1 MLTICFGLKDVKDE
15 DDIEVIN
22 VSDTSLDFVRAEDGT
37 EVIVVSDTTERIHP
51 EVMTELVI
59 ISDSPHIFHNVNG
72 VNLVFSPD
80 LDEVNSPVAPM
91 GKGVRRKLFMSDD
104 VDNIDRN
111 SSSAGTGTVP
121 NPPCCLGAS
130 TAARKWTSPAGSSC
144 ASCSPF
150 PPTKH

>member
-1 MLTICFGLKDVKDE
+1 MLAICFGLKDAKEE

-22 VSDTSLDFVRAEDGT
+22 VSDTSRDFVRAEDGT
-37 EVIVVSDTTERIHP
+37 EVIAVSDTTERIHP
-51 EVMTELVI
+51 EVVTELII
-59 ISDSPHIFHNVNG
+59 ISDSPHVFHNVNG
-72 VNLVFSPD
+72 GNLVFSPD

-104 VDNIDRN
+104 VDDVDRN
-111 SSSAGTGTVP
+111 SSSAGTVP
-121 NPPCCLGAS
+121 NPPSCSGLS
-130 TAARKWTSPAGSSC
+130 MAARKWTSPAGSSC